1 MLNKVKLVI
10 CGKEFVL
17 QTEEPPS
24 YVYGL
29 SKMLEKRINELCAG
43 NSSISQYSASIM
55 VAMSTLDDLNRAQTN
70 MENVRQQ
77 AKEYV
82 DEAGKARIERDNALK
97 ELNACHGK
105 IEQLENEMKNLQKEL
120 KALKKSSES

>member
-1 MLNKVKLVI
+1 MI
-10 CGKEFVL
+10 CGKEFIL

-29 SKMLEKRINELCAG
+29 SKMLEKKINELCSG

-82 DEAGKARIERDNALK
+82 DEAGKARIERDNAIK
-97 ELNACHGK
+97 ELNAARGK
-105 IEQLENEMKNLQKEL
+105 IEELENEMKTLNKEL
-120 KALKKSSES
+120 KTLRKNSES

>member
-1 MLNKVKLVI
+1 M
-10 CGKEFVL
+10 L

-29 SKMLEKRINELCAG
+29 AKILEKKIDEMCTT
-43 NSSISQYSASIM
+43 NSSISPYSAAIM
-55 VAMSTLDDLNRAQTN
+55 VALSSLDDLSKAQTN
-70 MENVRQQ
+70 VDNIRMQ

-97 ELNACHGK
+97 ENEILKAR
-105 IEQLENEMKNLQKEL
+105 IEQLESNQQL
-120 KALKKSSES
+120 KDLKDSI